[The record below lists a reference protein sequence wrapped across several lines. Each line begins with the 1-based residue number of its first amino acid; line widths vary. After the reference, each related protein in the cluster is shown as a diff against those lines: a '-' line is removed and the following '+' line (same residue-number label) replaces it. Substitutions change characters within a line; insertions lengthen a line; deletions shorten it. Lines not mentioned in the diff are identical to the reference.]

1 MLATLQFPGCS
12 DLKIGVI
19 LALLLSSDTPPSSPS
34 DVWKIIGDGVAGT
47 SGHSLST
54 HGCLRAP
61 GLLTRS
67 SALKDPDQV
76 LFHQGY
82 IVHVPAFPPDPW
94 SLGFLE
100 AGLAS
105 RGWAEESVQY
115 LSLVPV
121 LCCSVPRSTEGTH
134 FFKPSFCPLLVVFDI
149 LARFNPFWVLSF
161 CNFIPGGSDSI
172 LVFLPFLIFVWFC
185 SGTPCSYLQSSWHFS
200 QLPTHWEIVF
210 TAVSTLLWS
219 RVLMICLNSHL
230 PVTFEWLAA
239 NLLKWLS
246 ILLLIAKSENSFG
259 WWQQRLYV

>member
-82 IVHVPAFPPDPW
+82 IVHVPVFPPDPW

-161 CNFIPGGSDSI
+161 VTSSLGAQTVFWYSSHSWFLFDFVQELLVLTYNPPGIFPNFLLTGK
-172 LVFLPFLIFVWFC
+172 L
-185 SGTPCSYLQSSWHFS
+185 SS
-200 QLPTHWEIVF
+200 
-210 TAVSTLLWS
+210 LLW
-219 RVLMICLNSHL
+219 VHFCGPGYWWYAWIATYLWLLND
-230 PVTFEWLAA
+230 
-239 NLLKWLS
+239 
-246 ILLLIAKSENSFG
+246 
-259 WWQQRLYV
+259 